1 MHGQEDTDCC
11 AGRRR
16 LLESLAGIALCSAL
30 PLGAHAA
37 PAPGKLPPRAGDLL
51 ATPSWDDAPR
61 VITPADLMLDA
72 RPLMVFPQDPA
83 SGLTREGS
91 RLNQILLL
99 RLAPGQLD
107 ETTAAHAA
115 DGIVAYAGTC
125 THTGCAVTEWN
136 DKALHF
142 VCPCHLSEFNP
153 ASAAL
158 RITGPAPR
166 PLPAL
171 PLKIEAGK
179 LLVAGP
185 FTARVG
191 GAKPA

>member
-1 MHGQEDTDCC
+1 V
-11 AGRRR
+11 
-16 LLESLAGIALCSAL
+16 LEGLAGLAVSTAF
-30 PLGAHAA
+30 PLAASAA
-37 PAPGKLPPRAGDLL
+37 PPPAKLPPQVGDLL
-51 ATPSWDDAPR
+51 ATASWEDTPR
-61 VITPADLMLDA
+61 VIAPADVKLNA
-72 RPLMVFPQDPA
+72 APLMVFPQDPA
-83 SGLTREGS
+83 SGLTREAS

-99 RLAPGQLD
+99 RLAPDQLD
-107 ETTAAHAA
+107 EATAAHAA
-115 DGIVAYAGTC
+115 QGIVAYAGTC

-136 DKALHF
+136 DKVLHF
-142 VCPCHLSEFNP
+142 VCPCHLSEFDP
-153 ASAAL
+153 AKSAL
-158 RITGPAPR
+158 RVNGPAPR